1 MKITAEVRD
10 YAAGMTDNEK
20 ADLERQAAAVSA
32 LHREGVPEAGSM
44 TKEEA
49 EEGMKAKSAEF
60 MAQGA
65 EIYVERE

>member
-1 MKITAEVRD
+1 V
-10 YAAGMTDNEK
+10 
-20 ADLERQAAAVSA
+20 RQA
-32 LHREGVPEAGSM
+32 
-44 TKEEA
+44 KEA